1 MNLRAIGDG
10 RVLRIVSTKISTG
23 RGSRKANDD
32 DSALAREGKEGDWW
46 SVASTCPCVYTL
58 GPIRSHGR
66 IGRSTTI
73 NGLGHK
79 RKTEPWHE
87 VDQKLEKTRLER
99 RCLDP
104 DEHILDP
111 EPSSNKFFMSQ
122 LIKHNSEETG
132 YWFSAKGSVYEAS
145 AFMHRHP
152 GGDTMIAL
160 CSGQNVTD
168 SLKAVGHFTNA
179 SIRNKMESYRIGSL
193 ENPKF
198 ASSHAEEV
206 YMAAVDLGQKAAE
219 MENVQRG
226 NFQLL
231 NGKLTILDEPETH

>member
-1 MNLRAIGDG
+1 
-10 RVLRIVSTKISTG
+10 
-23 RGSRKANDD
+23 
-32 DSALAREGKEGDWW
+32 
-46 SVASTCPCVYTL
+46 
-58 GPIRSHGR
+58 
-66 IGRSTTI
+66 
-73 NGLGHK
+73 
-79 RKTEPWHE
+79 
-87 VDQKLEKTRLER
+87 
-99 RCLDP
+99 
-104 DEHILDP
+104 
-111 EPSSNKFFMSQ
+111 MSQ
-122 LIKHNSEETG
+122 LIKHDSEETG
-132 YWFSAKGSVYEAS
+132 YWFSVKGSVYEAI

-152 GGDTMIAL
+152 GGDSMIAL

-179 SIRNKMESYRIGSL
+179 SIRNKMESYRIGTL

-231 NGKLTILDEPETH
+231 NGKLTILDEPETLTEKNRLRDEHVPVLATLLGSLLDSIAKLDMKLDLSDIRAQVVGLGVPETGLGTATCILDYEMALDMLHKDLSRLTEVKELAAMVLGTFKTMDSYILSKVGLNLLWAH